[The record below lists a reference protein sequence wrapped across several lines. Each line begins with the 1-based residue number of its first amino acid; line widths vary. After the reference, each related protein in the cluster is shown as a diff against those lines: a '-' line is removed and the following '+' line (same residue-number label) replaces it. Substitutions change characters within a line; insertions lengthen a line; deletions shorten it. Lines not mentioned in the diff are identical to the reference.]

1 MKRKINSLRV
11 YFTTKHNGIYYATNA
26 NVKLANAESAFSAY
40 IWDMIIQF
48 RAGMNMTR
56 LRSSVFYSPNHVS
69 ASVYANARDLRDI
82 KTYFR
87 WEFLSW
93 ERRHYFAIWLQ
104 ILYISCHFSTRKK
117 GGYLLYGR
125 STCIFP
131 HELDAPQRL
140 KNIIVDARRR
150 ETSYIHI
157 WYISHI
163 HFHSQTLFSYRISL
177 DINLTAFSFLKHM
190 KKKIVNHN
198 ITVLESAIFNGPTR

>member
-1 MKRKINSLRV
+1 MSIVWGYVLHIATSLSYVSVKRKINSSRV

-56 LRSSVFYSPNHVS
+56 LRSSVFYSSNHIS
-69 ASVYANARDLRDI
+69 ASVYANARDLWDI

-93 ERRHYFAIWLQ
+93 EHRDYFAIWLQ

-117 GGYLLYGR
+117 SGYLLYGG
-125 STCIFP
+125 SICIFP
-131 HELDAPQRL
+131 HELDAPRL
-140 KNIIVDARRR
+140 RNIIVNAWRK
-150 ETSYIHI
+150 ETSYI
-157 WYISHI
+157 YDT
-163 HFHSQTLFSYRISL
+163 FRIFIL
-177 DINLTAFSFLKHM
+177 I
-190 KKKIVNHN
+190 
-198 ITVLESAIFNGPTR
+198 LEL